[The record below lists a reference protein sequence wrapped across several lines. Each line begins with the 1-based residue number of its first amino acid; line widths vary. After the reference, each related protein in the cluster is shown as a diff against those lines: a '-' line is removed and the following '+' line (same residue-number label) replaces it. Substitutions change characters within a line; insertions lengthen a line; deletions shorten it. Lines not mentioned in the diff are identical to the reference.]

1 MRTILILLFVSAVI
15 SGCTPNVSENKNVTT
30 GDMPNI
36 SEVTIDKVISS
47 LKGSTDKDSYQRLE
61 KGVKHAA
68 SLWRASDG
76 TEEEFVDFCEKNFT
90 GDSDRLF
97 KVYEKASRNIEI
109 LYGYF
114 NEITLGLRK
123 PLDEPMGEIGP
134 IDEMFGSYS
143 VGAHLIEDMYKN
155 KIAFYIALNF
165 PYYSLKEKEEFGKNW
180 SRKEWA
186 YARLGDVFTSRI
198 PSDLIRKAG
207 EVGSESEMYIA
218 RYNIYMGNVVDGTG
232 KSLFPADMVLLAHW
246 NLRDEIKSNYANKT
260 NGLEKQGT
268 IYKVMTRIIDQSIP
282 ADVINNKDLKWDPAT
297 NQVTKDGKPV
307 DAASENNARY
317 QQILN
322 NFRAMKAMDEY
333 TPLNSAIK
341 RAFEGNME
349 ITQPEAE
356 KLFREFLSSKEV
368 KQVAALISKRLGRDL
383 KPWDIWYDGF
393 KARSGI
399 DETKLNAITEKR
411 YPNAAA
417 FQSDIPRMLMTLGFS
432 KEKANYIADKIE
444 VDPARGSGHAWGASM
459 KGSKAHLRT
468 RIPASGMNYKGY
480 NIAVHEF
487 GHNVEQTISLYDV
500 DYYTLHGVPNTAFT
514 EALAFVFQK
523 RDLMLLGINNTDTK
537 KEALETL
544 DNFWSLYEIMGV
556 SLVDQG
562 MWKWMYDNPEATPA
576 QLKEAVLKIA
586 KDVWNE
592 YYAPVFGVKDQT
604 ILAIYSHMINAP
616 LYLSNYAFGYL
627 IQFQIEQHL
636 KNSDFAT
643 EVERIYKLGRL
654 TPVAWMK
661 EAVHKPISITPVLT
675 NVDEALKIVK

>member
-1 MRTILILLFVSAVI
+1 MKHFLLVFIVPLMMLS
-15 SGCTPNVSENKNVTT
+15 CTSPEKDNTQT
-30 GDMPNI
+30 DTYMPNI
-36 SEVTIDKVISS
+36 SETTVNNVIKTLKDKSDKSS
-47 LKGSTDKDSYQRLE
+47 YDRLE
-61 KGVKHAA
+61 RGVKHAA
-68 SLWRASDG
+68 SLWRTSDG
-76 TEEEFVDFCEKNFT
+76 TEEDFTSFCQKNFI
-90 GDSDRLF
+90 SDPDELF
-97 KVYEKASRNIEI
+97 TAFEKASRNVEI

-114 NEITLGLRK
+114 NEITLGLKK
-123 PLDEPMGEIGP
+123 PLDEPMGPIKP

-143 VGAHLIEDMYKN
+143 VGSHLIEDMYKN

-165 PYYSLKEKEEFGKNW
+165 PYYSLEEKNELGKDW
-180 SRKEWA
+180 SRKKWA
-186 YARLGDVFTSRI
+186 YARLGDMFTSRV

-207 EVGSESEMYIA
+207 EVASRSEMYIA
-218 RYNIYMGNVVDGTG
+218 GYNIYMGNVVDNTG
-232 KSLFPADMVLLAHW
+232 KSLFPPDMVLLSHW

-260 NGLEKQGT
+260 NGVEKQAT

-282 ADVINNKDLKWDPAT
+282 EKVINNKELKWDPET
-297 NQVTKDGKPV
+297 NKVFGNGKEVKARP
-307 DAASENNARY
+307 ENDARY
-317 QQILN
+317 AQILN
-322 NFRAMKAMDEY
+322 NFKAMSAMDSY

-341 RAFEGNME
+341 RAFEGSME
-349 ITQPEAE
+349 IMQPEAE

-368 KQVAALISKRLGRDL
+368 KEVAALIKSRLGRDL

-417 FQSDIPRMLMTLGFS
+417 FQKGLPRMLMTLGFS
-432 KEKANYIADKIE
+432 KAKATYIADKIE
-444 VDPARGSGHAWGASM
+444 VDPARGSGHAWGAAM

-468 RIPASGMNYKGY
+468 RIPPTGMNYKGY

-500 DYYTLHGVPNTAFT
+500 DYYTMHGVPNTAFT

-523 RDLMLLGINNTDTK
+523 RDLMLLGINNKDPK
-537 KEALETL
+537 KDALETL

-562 MWKWMYDNPEATPA
+562 MWKWMYQNPDATPV
-576 QLKEAVLKIA
+576 QLKNAVLEISK
-586 KDVWNE
+586 KVWNE
-592 YYAPVFGVKDQT
+592 YYASVFGIKDQT
-604 ILAIYSHMINAP
+604 ILAVYSHMINTP

-643 EVERIYKLGRL
+643 EVERIYKQGRL
-654 TPVAWMK
+654 TPNYWMK
-661 EAVHKPISITPVLT
+661 EAVHTDISTKPILE
-675 NVDEALKIVK
+675 NVDKALKIVR